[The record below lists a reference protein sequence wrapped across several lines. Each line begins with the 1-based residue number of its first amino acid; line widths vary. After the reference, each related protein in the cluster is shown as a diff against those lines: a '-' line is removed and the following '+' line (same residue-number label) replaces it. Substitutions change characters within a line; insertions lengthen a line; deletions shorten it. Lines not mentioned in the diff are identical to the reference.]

1 MCPAEKETGIETLLS
16 RPKANLLDLAT
27 NIKTLT
33 AYQRK
38 STVFQPRK
46 IIIKKKKQDRSR
58 PDNARVVERS
68 IHQPPI
74 STRSI
79 MPTSLRST

>member
-1 MCPAEKETGIETLLS
+1 M
-16 RPKANLLDLAT
+16 PKANLLDLAT

-46 IIIKKKKQDRSR
+46 IIIKKKNKIDLGLITHVSSKDLFTNHQLALDLSCLLHL
-58 PDNARVVERS
+58 DLLDSLEERNLDLDEG
-68 IHQPPI
+68 I
-74 STRSI
+74 
-79 MPTSLRST
+79 